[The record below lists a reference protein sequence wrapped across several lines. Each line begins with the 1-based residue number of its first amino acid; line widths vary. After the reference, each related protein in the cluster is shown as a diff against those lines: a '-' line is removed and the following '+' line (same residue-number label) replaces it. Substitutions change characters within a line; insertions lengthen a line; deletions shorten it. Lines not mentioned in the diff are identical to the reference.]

1 MKCST
6 CQNYINTPIE
16 CNLCKEKFCSEKCIF
31 THNQLYHQPAIDQS
45 QDLSVNNNSF
55 LNYVRETP
63 NSESPFLVK
72 GVMNYSY
79 IIYEPIFAPENF
91 TVLTSNGVP
100 KSIGNGSFGN
110 VYLAI
115 NNINKKCYAIKH
127 MEKDKLFKYLTCLDP
142 IYAEIDIQSRINH
155 PNIVKLLFVR
165 ETQITFDLVME
176 YAQYGT
182 LFDFV
187 VKNKGLPEKIAFKF
201 FIQVVNAIKFLHD
214 NDVIHRDI
222 KPENILLFEN
232 DVAKLCDFGW
242 SIKCTDR
249 LPGGSFRGTTE
260 YMAPELIN
268 DMDYG
273 KEIDMWMLGIL
284 LYELMHGF
292 SPFRPKKQK
301 FEEKEVVENIMSH
314 NISFYMPVSDD
325 CKELIYSLLESD
337 LHKRCT
343 IDGVYNSKFVKNFE
357 KEEFETSSFDKEESE
372 NIDKSISN
380 NVLNISNQQDNY
392 NTMQIAKSQMAN
404 RYNDNEAFEPNTM
417 ATKKQNVSDMNN
429 ANDMSDIGF
438 VPIKTNQ
445 NSKVSNM
452 KKFEND
458 NLPKKKLSS
467 NEILNTKKE
476 LLGYSLLDED
486 KYENEP
492 NAPKN
497 NRRNRNKQNI
507 HSSIAKLNSKK
518 NDNILSPIK
527 KIEEGSPKNTI
538 NNSPKNNIKNKK
550 RNNNLDLSL
559 NPNTIL
565 NNNLYTSRRYYRQK
579 ESLEISHDNN
589 TVKKEALKTEE
600 DKTEKRPKKEIA
612 NYIFNN
618 NKEIDKKQKLSKK
631 TKTSLKSNNQ
641 ILSLSLSPGMGN
653 YNPLL
658 ARSISPNKQFVFQKD
673 KSDLMNQ
680 NNKFLPLDVSESK
693 ANMSQNLKDFPFDH
707 LSSNSSLD
715 IRKPV
720 FITKIQKNVINK
732 EKIQEKIVTKE
743 KEPNDNMRRK
753 NKKEKKETPQ
763 DNYNKNNINKNI
775 KPNDN
780 CKKGGSFVNNI
791 NSNIISN
798 NNDNKIDEY
807 LVNINTNNSVSL
819 TNEIQ
824 KIKDNINTIIKN
836 SSLRNFSVSAIDDIR
851 LKRKDSDDS
860 TENPF
865 KSNDN
870 KTKEKEK
877 DKDKGMDKEKR
888 TNPFSSNNLTTVST
902 PSNKEK
908 INNAERHLS
917 LKNTSL
923 KNNSFVWKNKKNQIL
938 SGTSNIDSNKK
949 RKQKLVYTDKREKKG
964 KSVNKQ
970 MKDFRDFKFNKNG
983 KQKKEMKLV
992 KVNKN
997 ITNEIKEDI
1006 ENNKDNENETSNLN
1020 KSIKKIENNENKEIE
1035 NNQIKEVKESENKE
1049 INENKENKENEK
1061 EEIKENKENKDNE
1074 KEDIKNIEIEN
1085 KEVKDDENIDN
1096 KKVENKEMV
1105 DIEIK
1110 EKEDNKNEEI
1120 KLNGNKENKASEKKE
1135 SEKEE
1140 NKNCEMTENIDNEN
1154 KDNKNDEGE
1163 KIFDNNEMS
1172 ENKEVDEVKIE
1183 EKKEIK
1189 ITENKEIENKE
1200 NEVKQND
1207 DFSEKKEE
1215 KENME
1220 KKENINTEKEKEK
1233 DNEKEIV
1240 EENKENKIEKEVMN
1254 IKKEDEEQKMNNE
1267 EENKEKKT
1275 EIINNI
1281 NEIKEN
1287 EINKDKE
1294 TEEYTKNSQILN
1306 EENSQNKTILK
1317 EEINKNNIKS
1327 NSNDLTY
1334 NDKNKDENKNK
1345 DKEPVS
1351 NKKNS
1356 PSSNNRNTEHKSDKQ
1371 ENENKSNRKTI
1382 PKNNKTK
1389 KNEVK
1394 NNNNGIKKKDVKANK
1409 KMVINKNNN
1418 INNESSQKVVLKQN
1432 VENNKN
1438 EEKKEVKKIAKKNV
1452 VIKTIEVEK
1461 EDNNKEPKDKLKKI
1475 LKTQQRKYSKEKR
1488 YTKVKIDPKKE
1499 KTLGQTVKIS
1509 TNPNLKNRLQNKV
1522 LPKSSQAI
1530 DQLTNS
1536 SIQEYTIHLNNDE
1549 TRNNNSFSKKINGSN
1564 SETKNTSYSKSHI
1577 SNIKEKIK
1585 SFSIMSPEDIN
1596 KMNKSRSPYYRKP
1609 FQFKNKLERKE
1620 FLFQEEDYDYSE
1632 IKQIKLVKKNIE
1644 NKNIRD
1650 RLKSNTDKY
1659 LNQLKDKIEIESSN
1673 NNINEN
1679 IEEENNKIN
1688 EKNENK
1694 ENIEINKK
1702 VINDRSIESN
1712 KERRPILN
1720 LKNKSGIVKQKK
1732 KYRKIKSDEIKD
1744 ENEQNEKFNN
1754 DSESLII
1761 DGDSEYGDS
1770 EIL

>member
-1 MKCST
+1 MNCSS
-6 CQNYINTPIE
+6 CQNYINTPIK

-31 THNQLYHQPAIDQS
+31 SHNQIYHQPGVDQS

-55 LNYVRETP
+55 LNYAREAP

-79 IIYEPIFAPENF
+79 ILYEPIFAPENF
-91 TVLTSNGVP
+91 TLFISNGVP
-100 KSIGNGSFGN
+100 KTIGSGSFGN

-115 NNINKKCYAIKH
+115 NNINKKMYAIKH
-127 MEKDKLFKYLTCLDP
+127 MDKDKLFKYLTCLDP

-165 ETQITFDLVME
+165 ETQLTFDLVME

-301 FEEKEVVENIMSH
+301 FEEKEVVENIMNH

-357 KEEFETSSFDKEESE
+357 KDEFEGSSFDKEESE

-380 NVLNISNQQDNY
+380 SNSNILNISNQKDNF
-392 NTMQIAKSQMAN
+392 NTMQIKKSQIGN
-404 RYNDNEAFEPNTM
+404 RYNDNEVDESNIT
-417 ATKKQNVSDMNN
+417 ATKEKNENDINDI
-429 ANDMSDIGF
+429 NDMSDIGF
-438 VPIKTNQ
+438 VPIKTKQ
-445 NSKVSNM
+445 NGQISNM

-467 NEILNTKKE
+467 NQILNNKKE
-476 LLGYSLLDED
+476 LLECSLIDED
-486 KYENEP
+486 QCENEP

-497 NRRNRNKQNI
+497 NRRNRNKQNA
-507 HSSIAKLNSKK
+507 HNSIAKLNLKK
-518 NDNILSPIK
+518 HESILSPIRK
-527 KIEEGSPKNTI
+527 KEEESPKNTI
-538 NNSPKNNIKNKK
+538 TNSPKNNVKNKK
-550 RNNNLDLSL
+550 KNNNLDLSL

-579 ESLEISHDNN
+579 ESMEVSHDNN
-589 TVKKEALKTEE
+589 TIKKEVLKTEN
-600 DKTEKRPKKEIA
+600 DRTEKRPKKEIA

-618 NKEIDKKQKLSKK
+618 NKEVDKKQKLSKK
-631 TKTSLKSNNQ
+631 TSLNSNNQ
-641 ILSLSLSPGMGN
+641 MLSLSLSPGTGN
-653 YNPLL
+653 YLSLL
-658 ARSISPNKQFVFQKD
+658 NRSISPNKQFVFQYD
-673 KSDLMNQ
+673 KSDLINQ
-680 NNKFLPLDVSESK
+680 NNKFNFPLDVTESK
-693 ANMSQNLKDFPFDH
+693 ANISQNLKDFPFDH

-720 FITKIQKNVINK
+720 FITKIQKTMINK
-732 EKIQEKIVTKE
+732 EKVQDKIITKE

-780 CKKGGSFVNNI
+780 SKKGGSFVNNI
-791 NSNIISN
+791 NSNINDFNS
-798 NNDNKIDEY
+798 DNKIDEY
-807 LVNINTNNSVSL
+807 LVNINTKNSVSL

-836 SSLRNFSVSAIDDIR
+836 TTYRNFSVSATDAIR
-851 LKRKDSDDS
+851 MKRKSS
-860 TENPF
+860 NNSIENPF

-870 KTKEKEK
+870 NKTQNK
-877 DKDKGMDKEKR
+877 DKDKNI
-888 TNPFSSNNLTTVST
+888 NPFSSNNLTTIST
-902 PSNKEK
+902 PSNKKEF
-908 INNAERHLS
+908 NGAERHLS
-917 LKNTSL
+917 LKNTSQ
-923 KNNSFVWKNKKNQIL
+923 KNNSYVGKNKRNQIL
-938 SGTSNIDSNKK
+938 SVTSNIDNNKL
-949 RKQKLVYTDKREKKG
+949 RKQKLVFTDKREKKG

-970 MKDFRDFKFNKNG
+970 MKDFREFKFNKNS
-983 KQKKEMKLV
+983 KQKKEIKLV

-997 ITNEIKEDI
+997 ISNEIKEDI
-1006 ENNKDNENETSNLN
+1006 ENNKDNENETAN
-1020 KSIKKIENNENKEIE
+1020 IKIKIIEKIENNQIETNNQIKEIEENENKEIKE
-1035 NNQIKEVKESENKE
+1035 NQNNKIKNSESIDMKEDEKKEDKVDENKNENKSIEIKNDENKE
-1049 INENKENKENEK
+1049 IIDVKIKEKEDNENKDNKEKENKEMKNDDKEIKENENKDIKDGENKESEKKENKNYEITENIDNENKENKENK
-1061 EEIKENKENKDNE
+1061 NVEEE
-1074 KEDIKNIEIEN
+1074 
-1085 KEVKDDENIDN
+1085 
-1096 KKVENKEMV
+1096 
-1105 DIEIK
+1105 
-1110 EKEDNKNEEI
+1110 KNEI
-1120 KLNGNKENKASEKKE
+1120 
-1135 SEKEE
+1135 
-1140 NKNCEMTENIDNEN
+1140 
-1154 KDNKNDEGE
+1154 
-1163 KIFDNNEMS
+1163 NNEVS
-1172 ENKEVDEVKIE
+1172 NNKEVDEVKIQDTKE
-1183 EKKEIK
+1183 AKIIEDNEK
-1189 ITENKEIENKE
+1189 ENNENKE

-1215 KENME
+1215 KENVEE
-1220 KKENINTEKEKEK
+1220 KKEIKIEEEVINNKKEEEGQKVNSEN
-1233 DNEKEIV
+1233 NEK
-1240 EENKENKIEKEVMN
+1240 
-1254 IKKEDEEQKMNNE
+1254 
-1267 EENKEKKT
+1267 ENKEKET
-1275 EIINNI
+1275 EIKNNI
-1281 NEIKEN
+1281 IESKEN
-1287 EINKDKE
+1287 DISKDKE
-1294 TEEYTKNSQILN
+1294 TEEYTKNSQILI
-1306 EENSQNKTILK
+1306 EENSKNKRALK
-1317 EEINKNNIKS
+1317 EEINKNN
-1327 NSNDLTY
+1327 DLMD
-1334 NDKNKDENKNK
+1334 NDKNKDK
-1345 DKEPVS
+1345 DKESIS
-1351 NKKNS
+1351 NEKISPNLNNKN
-1356 PSSNNRNTEHKSDKQ
+1356 NENKSDKK
-1371 ENENKSNRKTI
+1371 ENENKANRQTL
-1382 PKNNKTK
+1382 PKNNKIK

-1394 NNNNGIKKKDVKANK
+1394 NTNNIIKKKDVKVNK
-1409 KMVINKNNN
+1409 KLVINKNNN
-1418 INNESSQKVVLKQN
+1418 KNNENSQKAVFKQN
-1432 VENNKN
+1432 VENNKKN
-1438 EEKKEVKKIAKKNV
+1438 EEKKEIKKVVKKNV
-1452 VIKTIEVEK
+1452 VIKTLEIEK

-1475 LKTQQRKYSKEKR
+1475 IKIQQRKYSKEKR
-1488 YTKVKIDPKKE
+1488 YTKVKIDPKSD

-1522 LPKSSQAI
+1522 ISKQSQAI

-1536 SIQEYTIHLNNDE
+1536 SIQEYTIQMNNDE

-1585 SFSIMSPEDIN
+1585 SFSIMGPEDIS

-1620 FLFQEEDYDYSE
+1620 FLFQEEDYDFNE

-1650 RLKSNTDKY
+1650 RIKNNTDKY
-1659 LNQLKDKIEIESSN
+1659 LNQLKDKIENESSN
-1673 NNINEN
+1673 NIISEI
-1679 IEEENNKIN
+1679 IEDGNNKIN

-1702 VINDRSIESN
+1702 IINDKSIESN

-1732 KYRKIKSDEIKD
+1732 KYRKVKSGEIKD
-1744 ENEQNEKFNN
+1744 ENEQNEKINN

>member
-1 MKCST
+1 MNCSS

-31 THNQLYHQPAIDQS
+31 SHNQIYHRPGIDQS

-55 LNYVRETP
+55 LNYARETP

-91 TVLTSNGVP
+91 TLFISNGVP
-100 KSIGNGSFGN
+100 KSIGSGSFGN

-115 NNINKKCYAIKH
+115 NNINKKVYAIKH
-127 MEKDKLFKYLTCLDP
+127 MDKDKLFKYLTCLDP

-165 ETQITFDLVME
+165 ETQLTFDLVMD

-268 DMDYG
+268 DLDYG

-301 FEEKEVVENIMSH
+301 FEEKEVVENIMNH

-357 KEEFETSSFDKEESE
+357 KEEFEISSFDKEESE
-372 NIDKSISN
+372 NFDKSINNSN
-380 NVLNISNQQDNY
+380 SGLINISNQKDSF
-392 NTMQIAKSQMAN
+392 NTKQQMKSQIVN
-404 RYNDNEAFEPNTM
+404 RYNDNEFAEPKIT
-417 ATKKQNVSDMNN
+417 APKENN
-429 ANDMSDIGF
+429 ANEINDINDMSDIGF
-438 VPIKTNQ
+438 VPVKTKQNCQASIK
-445 NSKVSNM
+445 
-452 KKFEND
+452 KKFEGE
-458 NLPKKKLSS
+458 NLPKKKFSS
-467 NEILNTKKE
+467 NQVLNNKKE
-476 LLGYSLLDED
+476 LLEYSLIDED
-486 KYENEP
+486 QCENEP

-497 NRRNRNKQNI
+497 NRRNRNKQNA
-507 HSSIAKLNSKK
+507 HNSIAKLNLKK
-518 NDNILSPIK
+518 HDNILSPIRK
-527 KIEEGSPKNTI
+527 KEEGSPKNTI
-538 NNSPKNNIKNKK
+538 TNSPKNNVKNKK
-550 RNNNLDLSL
+550 KNNNIDLSL

-579 ESLEISHDNN
+579 ESLETSHDNK
-589 TVKKEALKTEE
+589 TIKKEVLKTEN

-631 TKTSLKSNNQ
+631 TSLNSNNQ
-641 ILSLSLSPGMGN
+641 MLSLSLSPGTGN
-653 YNPLL
+653 YLPLL
-658 ARSISPNKQFVFQKD
+658 TRSISPQKQFVIQKD

-680 NNKFLPLDVSESK
+680 NNKLNSPLDVSESK
-693 ANMSQNLKDFPFDH
+693 SNISQNLKDFPFDH

-720 FITKIQKNVINK
+720 FITKIQKTVINK
-732 EKIQEKIVTKE
+732 DKVQEKILTKE

-763 DNYNKNNINKNI
+763 DNYNKNSINKNI

-780 CKKGGSFVNNI
+780 YKKGGSFVNNI
-791 NSNIISN
+791 NSNINS
-798 NNDNKIDEY
+798 DKKIDEY
-807 LVNINTNNSVSL
+807 LVNINTNNSASL

-824 KIKDNINTIIKN
+824 KIKDNINTTLKN
-836 SSLRNFSVSAIDDIR
+836 TSFRNFSVSATDDIR
-851 LKRKDSDDS
+851 LKRKNSENS
-860 TENPF
+860 IENPF

-870 KTKEKEK
+870 KDKDNNK
-877 DKDKGMDKEKR
+877 DKDKEKN
-888 TNPFSSNNLTTVST
+888 TNPFSSNNLTTIST
-902 PSNKEK
+902 PNNKKEV
-908 INNAERHLS
+908 NDAERHLS
-917 LKNTSL
+917 LKNTSV
-923 KNNSFVWKNKKNQIL
+923 KNNSFVGKNKRNQIL
-938 SGTSNIDSNKK
+938 SGTSNIDNNKI
-949 RKQKLVYTDKREKKG
+949 RKKKLVYTDKREKKG

-970 MKDFRDFKFNKNG
+970 MKDFREFKFNKS

-997 ITNEIKEDI
+997 MSNEIKEDV
-1006 ENNKDNENETSNLN
+1006 ENNKDNENETANINLN
-1020 KSIKKIENNENKEIE
+1020 IKKIENIEKKEIE
-1035 NNQIKEVKESENKE
+1035 TNKIKEIEIEENK
-1049 INENKENKENEK
+1049 NKENEK
-1061 EEIKENKENKDNE
+1061 E
-1074 KEDIKNIEIEN
+1074 KEDIKNNEN
-1085 KEVKDDENIDN
+1085 IQKKENENKDVKDNESKEVKN
-1096 KKVENKEMV
+1096 VENME
-1105 DIEIK
+1105 IINAEIK
-1110 EKEDNKNEEI
+1110 EKEENENKTEDI
-1120 KLNGNKENKASEKKE
+1120 KEKENKEMNNDEKEITVSENKEKKE
-1135 SEKEE
+1135 SGKEE
-1140 NKNCEMTENIDNEN
+1140 IKNCEMTKNIDNESKESKNVEEEKN
-1154 KDNKNDEGE
+1154 KA
-1163 KIFDNNEMS
+1163 NNELS
-1172 ENKEVDEVKIE
+1172 KKNEDDEVKIE
-1183 EKKEIK
+1183 ETKEIK
-1189 ITENKEIENKE
+1189 ITENKEKE
-1200 NEVKQND
+1200 NNEKKESEVKQKD
-1207 DFSEKKEE
+1207 DFIEKKEE
-1215 KENME
+1215 KENLE
-1220 KKENINTEKEKEK
+1220 KKENINTEKEKEN
-1233 DNEKEIV
+1233 DNEKENL
-1240 EENKENKIEKEVMN
+1240 EDKKEIKIEKEVMN
-1254 IKKEDEEQKMNNE
+1254 NKKEEEDQKVNNE
-1267 EENKEKKT
+1267 NNEKENKENKEKET

-1281 NEIKEN
+1281 NENKEN
-1287 EINKDKE
+1287 DISKDKE
-1294 TEEYTKNSQILN
+1294 TEEYTKNSQIII
-1306 EENSQNKTILK
+1306 EENSINKRILK
-1317 EEINKNNIKS
+1317 EEIKNNTS
-1327 NSNDLTY
+1327 NNHINDLRD
-1334 NDKNKDENKNK
+1334 NDKNKNKEK
-1345 DKEPVS
+1345 KSVSKEKKSPNS
-1351 NKKNS
+1351 ND
-1356 PSSNNRNTEHKSDKQ
+1356 RNTEQKSDKK

-1382 PKNNKTK
+1382 PKNNKVK

-1394 NNNNGIKKKDVKANK
+1394 NNNKGIKQKDVKVNK
-1409 KMVINKNNN
+1409 KTVINKNNN
-1418 INNESSQKVVLKQN
+1418 ESQKSVLKQN

-1438 EEKKEVKKIAKKNV
+1438 EEKKEVKKVVKKNV
-1452 VIKTIEVEK
+1452 VIKTLEIEK
-1461 EDNNKEPKDKLKKI
+1461 EDSNKEPKDKLKKI

-1499 KTLGQTVKIS
+1499 KSLGQTVKIS

-1522 LPKSSQAI
+1522 IPKQSQVI
-1530 DQLTNS
+1530 EQLTNS
-1536 SIQEYTIHLNNDE
+1536 SIQEYTIQMNNDE
-1549 TRNNNSFSKKINGSN
+1549 TRNNNSYSKKINGSN
-1564 SETKNTSYSKSHI
+1564 SETKNTSYTKSHI

-1585 SFSIMSPEDIN
+1585 SFSIMGPEDIN

-1620 FLFQEEDYDYSE
+1620 FLFQEEDYDFSE
-1632 IKQIKLVKKNIE
+1632 IKQIKLVKKNFE
-1644 NKNIRD
+1644 NKTIRD
-1650 RLKSNTDKY
+1650 RIKNNTDKY
-1659 LNQLKDKIEIESSN
+1659 LNQLKDKIENESSN
-1673 NNINEN
+1673 NNINEI
-1679 IEEENNKIN
+1679 IEDENNKIN

-1732 KYRKIKSDEIKD
+1732 KYRKVKSDEVKD

>member
-31 THNQLYHQPAIDQS
+31 SHNQLYHQPGIDQS

-55 LNYVRETP
+55 LNYARETP

-91 TVLTSNGVP
+91 TLFISNGVP
-100 KSIGNGSFGN
+100 KSIGSGSFGN

-115 NNINKKCYAIKH
+115 NNINKKMYAIKH

-165 ETQITFDLVME
+165 ETQINFDLVMD

-232 DVAKLCDFGW
+232 DVAKLCDFGC

-301 FEEKEVVENIMSH
+301 FEEKEVVENIMNH

-325 CKELIYSLLESD
+325 CKELIYSLLEAD

-343 IDGVYNSKFVKNFE
+343 IDEVYNSKFVKNFE
-357 KEEFETSSFDKEESE
+357 KEEFEASSFDKEESE
-372 NIDKSISN
+372 NIDKSNSN
-380 NVLNISNQQDNY
+380 NGLNISNQQDNFSI
-392 NTMQIAKSQMAN
+392 MQIMKSQIEN
-404 RYNDNEAFEPNTM
+404 RYNDNEDGEPNIM
-417 ATKKQNVSDMNN
+417 IPKEKNENDISDI
-429 ANDMSDIGF
+429 NDMSDIGF
-438 VPIKTNQ
+438 VPVKTKQ
-445 NSKVSNM
+445 NCQASNL
-452 KKFEND
+452 KRVQND

-467 NEILNTKKE
+467 NQILNNKKE
-476 LLGYSLLDED
+476 LFDYSLIEED
-486 KYENEP
+486 QYENEP

-497 NRRNRNKQNI
+497 NRRNRNRNKQNV
-507 HSSIAKLNSKK
+507 HNSIAKLNLKK
-518 NDNILSPIK
+518 HDNILSPIRK
-527 KIEEGSPKNTI
+527 KEEGSPKNTI
-538 NNSPKNNIKNKK
+538 TNSPKNNVKNKK
-550 RNNNLDLSL
+550 KNNNLELNL

-579 ESLEISHDNN
+579 ESLEVSNDKKVI
-589 TVKKEALKTEE
+589 KKEALKTGN
-600 DKTEKRPKKEIA
+600 DRTEKRPKKEIA

-631 TKTSLKSNNQ
+631 TSLNSNNQ
-641 ILSLSLSPGMGN
+641 MLSLSLSPGTGN
-653 YNPLL
+653 YLPLL
-658 ARSISPNKQFVFQKD
+658 TRSISPHKQFVFQKD
-673 KSDLMNQ
+673 KSDLI
-680 NNKFLPLDVSESK
+680 NKNDQFHFPLDVNENK
-693 ANMSQNLKDFPFDH
+693 ANISQNLKDFPFDH

-720 FITKIQKNVINK
+720 FITKIQKTVINK
-732 EKIQEKIVTKE
+732 EKVQEKIVTKE

-775 KPNDN
+775 KPNN
-780 CKKGGSFVNNI
+780 NSKKGGSFVNNI
-791 NSNIISN
+791 NSNIISKN
-798 NNDNKIDEY
+798 SDTKIDEY

-836 SSLRNFSVSAIDDIR
+836 TSFRNFSVRTDDIR
-851 LKRKDSDDS
+851 MKRKNSDDS
-860 TENPF
+860 IKNPF
-865 KSNDN
+865 NDN
-870 KTKEKEK
+870 NKTQNK
-877 DKDKGMDKEKR
+877 DKDKDKNI
-888 TNPFSSNNLTTVST
+888 NPFSSDNLTTILT
-902 PSNKEK
+902 PISKKE
-908 INNAERHLS
+908 INDPEGHLS

-923 KNNSFVWKNKKNQIL
+923 KNNSFVGKNKRNQLL
-938 SGTSNIDSNKK
+938 SGANNMDSNTI

-970 MKDFRDFKFNKNG
+970 MKDFREFKFNKSS

-997 ITNEIKEDI
+997 ISNEIKEDI
-1006 ENNKDNENETSNLN
+1006 ENNKENENEIANIN
-1020 KSIKKIENNENKEIE
+1020 IKKIENIE
-1035 NNQIKEVKESENKE
+1035 NNQIKEIEENENKE
-1049 INENKENKENEK
+1049 IKENENNKIKNIENIETKEDENKEVKIDDNKDSKNNENK
-1061 EEIKENKENKDNE
+1061 EIKENKSFEIKNVENKEKIDVEIKEKADNENNENKEKENKEMKNDDKEIKENENEKKGIKNGENKESEMTENKDNE
-1074 KEDIKNIEIEN
+1074 N
-1085 KEVKDDENIDN
+1085 KES
-1096 KKVENKEMV
+1096 
-1105 DIEIK
+1105 
-1110 EKEDNKNEEI
+1110 KNV
-1120 KLNGNKENKASEKKE
+1120 
-1135 SEKEE
+1135 
-1140 NKNCEMTENIDNEN
+1140 
-1154 KDNKNDEGE
+1154 EGE
-1163 KIFDNNEMS
+1163 KNVINKEISKNN
-1172 ENKEVDEVKIE
+1172 EVDEVKIE
-1183 EKKEIK
+1183 EAKEIK
-1189 ITENKEIENKE
+1189 IIENKEKENSENKE
-1200 NEVKQND
+1200 NEVIQKE
-1207 DFSEKKEE
+1207 DFNEKKEE
-1215 KENME
+1215 KEITE
-1220 KKENINTEKEKEK
+1220 KNENINTEKEKENLEEK
-1233 DNEKEIV
+1233 KEI
-1240 EENKENKIEKEVMN
+1240 KIEEEVMN
-1254 IKKEDEEQKMNNE
+1254 NKKEEEEPKMNNE
-1267 EENKEKKT
+1267 NNEKENKEKKI
-1275 EIINNI
+1275 EIKNNI
-1281 NEIKEN
+1281 NESKEKD
-1287 EINKDKE
+1287 ISKDKE
-1294 TEEYTKNSQILN
+1294 TEEYTKTCPVLD
-1306 EENSQNKTILK
+1306 EENSANKRALK
-1317 EEINKNNIKS
+1317 EEINN
-1327 NSNDLTY
+1327 
-1334 NDKNKDENKNK
+1334 NKDLIENA
-1345 DKEPVS
+1345 VS
-1351 NKKNS
+1351 NEKNS
-1356 PSSNNRNTEHKSDKQ
+1356 PILNSKNTENKSDKK
-1371 ENENKSNRKTI
+1371 ENENKSNRQTI
-1382 PKNNKTK
+1382 PKNNKIK

-1394 NNNNGIKKKDVKANK
+1394 NNNGGIKKKDVKVSK
-1409 KMVINKNNN
+1409 KLVINKNNN
-1418 INNESSQKVVLKQN
+1418 KNNESSQKATSKQN
-1432 VENNKN
+1432 IENNKN
-1438 EEKKEVKKIAKKNV
+1438 EEKKEVKKIVKKNV
-1452 VIKTIEVEK
+1452 VIKTLEIEK
-1461 EDNNKEPKDKLKKI
+1461 ADNNKEPKDKLKI
-1475 LKTQQRKYSKEKR
+1475 IVKTQQRKYSKEKR
-1488 YTKVKIDPKKE
+1488 YTKVKIDPKSDKA
-1499 KTLGQTVKIS
+1499 LGQSVKIS

-1522 LPKSSQAI
+1522 TQKKSQVI
-1530 DQLTNS
+1530 EQLTNS
-1536 SIQEYTIHLNNDE
+1536 SIQEYTIQMNNDE
-1549 TRNNNSFSKKINGSN
+1549 TRNNNSSSKKINGSN

-1577 SNIKEKIK
+1577 SNIKDKIK
-1585 SFSIMSPEDIN
+1585 SFSIMGPEDIN

-1620 FLFQEEDYDYSE
+1620 FLFQEEDYDFTE

-1650 RLKSNTDKY
+1650 RIKNNTDKY
-1659 LNQLKDKIEIESSN
+1659 LNQLKDKIENESL
-1673 NNINEN
+1673 NNIMSDIIEN
-1679 IEEENNKIN
+1679 ENNKIN

-1694 ENIEINKK
+1694 ENIEINKN
-1702 VINDRSIESN
+1702 VIKDRSIESN

-1720 LKNKSGIVKQKK
+1720 IKNKSGILKQKK
-1732 KYRKIKSDEIKD
+1732 KYRKVKSDEVKD